1 MIASRKE
8 PDNTQMAQDISVQ
21 EAMDRFLLQQ
31 RQQGNDEHAEAMV
44 EHFIDYLLYYSDL
57 FQDPEEPDDSAL
69 AEWEAALEQYME
81 QLFEGDTEQ
90 APEVG
95 VLPLSQLDGEHLR
108 DFIGWYLLR
117 EPSVDS
123 LEITHHVDMVRQW
136 LEFMHARG
144 WLDAERYHVF
154 LNTVNE
160 TAEESIRA
168 VKAARLLLHFVRL
181 GAGIPPRLRG
191 RRFSDFVEGHARIV
205 GMDEKAIQLN
215 FDNQERVIGPVM
227 LPEEIRRFLQV
238 GDVLDVELGEREGH
252 WMIVDIGPVYP
263 SSVYV
268 EAEEL
273 KLPDKLM

>member
-1 MIASRKE
+1 VAAE
-8 PDNTQMAQDISVQ
+8 ISVQ
-21 EAMDRFLLQQ
+21 EAMDSFLFEQ
-31 RQQGNDEHAEAMV
+31 RRQGHDEYAEPMI

-81 QLFEGDTEQ
+81 QLFEGDLEQ

-95 VLPLSQLDGEHLR
+95 VLPLSQIDGEHLR

-117 EPSVDS
+117 EPTVDS
-123 LEITHHVDMVRQW
+123 LEIESLAGMVRQW
-136 LEFMHARG
+136 IEFMYGKG
-144 WLDAERYHVF
+144 WLDRDRYHVF
-154 LNTVNE
+154 LNTVSE

-168 VKAARLLLHFVRL
+168 VKAARLLLHYVRL
-181 GAGIPPRLRG
+181 GAGIPSRLRG
-191 RRFSDFVEGHARIV
+191 RRFSDFVEGHARIAR
-205 GMDEKAIQLN
+205 MDDKAIHLN
-215 FDNQERVIGPVM
+215 FDSQERVIGPVV
-227 LPEEIRRFLQV
+227 LPDEIRGYLRI
-238 GDVLDVELGEREGH
+238 GDVLDVELGQREEQ

-263 SSVYV
+263 ASVYV